1 MRGVRGQ
8 RQFGTFPKIHQFWYP
23 NPSVRFFCKLKYG
36 HCNWWAIGV
45 HLGALWFPAHFWLW
59 PACLPANCDGC
70 SKKLHL
76 GRTFADHS
84 SRFKQFECF
93 CQMQRK
99 GHTAFLA
106 WLLSQKNHI
115 CVDNKA
121 ALICSAYS
129 REIVEIQHQNSFL
142 SADHWPILYLG

>member
-8 RQFGTFPKIHQFWYP
+8 RPFGTFPKIHPFWYP
-23 NPSVRFFCKLKYG
+23 DPSLRIFCKLKDG
-36 HCNWWAIGV
+36 HCNWWA
-45 HLGALWFPAHFWLW
+45 LGCTLVSCPLLTL
-59 PACLPANCDGC
+59 ACLPANCDGC
-70 SKKLHL
+70 SKKLHP

-99 GHTAFLA
+99 CHTAFLA
-106 WLLSQKNHI
+106 WLLSLKNHI

-121 ALICSAYS
+121 AVICSAYS
-129 REIVEIQHQNSFL
+129 IVIVEKQHQNNFL
-142 SADHWPILYLG
+142 SVDQSFI

>member
-1 MRGVRGQ
+1 MG
-8 RQFGTFPKIHQFWYP
+8 I
-23 NPSVRFFCKLKYG
+23 
-36 HCNWWAIGV
+36 AIGG
-45 HLGALWFPAHFWLW
+45 HWGALWFPATFDFGL
-59 PACLPANCDGC
+59 PACLPIVMAAQ
-70 SKKLHL
+70 KKLHL

-93 CQMQRK
+93 CQMQQK

-106 WLLSQKNHI
+106 WLLSLKNHI

-129 REIVEIQHQNSFL
+129 IEIVEIQHQNNFL
-142 SADHWPILYLG
+142 SADH

>member
-1 MRGVRGQ
+1 MHC
-8 RQFGTFPKIHQFWYP
+8 KIAHFLFLLFRIVV
-23 NPSVRFFCKLKYG
+23 SKLKDG
-36 HCNWWAIGV
+36 HCNWWA
-45 HLGALWFPAHFWLW
+45 LGCTLVSCPLLTL
-59 PACLPANCDGC
+59 ACLLANCDGC
-70 SKKLHL
+70 SKKKLQL
-76 GRTFADHS
+76 ERTFADHS

-106 WLLSQKNHI
+106 WLLSLKNHI

-142 SADHWPILYLG
+142 SADH